1 MNIFSK
7 KKLLVLLIL
16 VSATSILFA
25 FELSSLYVK
34 TVYVSKVYTYDQGY
48 KVLYVKQNLDIGTAY
63 IPLKWVKE
71 KKAIIVPGND
81 PLYPYMSIYWKE
93 GQFYRVILYI
103 PDDPRNPA
111 WGFTSK
117 TDQEADKFEID
128 TLEMEF

>member
-1 MNIFSK
+1 MNSSLK
-7 KKLLVLLIL
+7 KKIIIL
-16 VSATSILFA
+16 AIMVTVAGIASA

-34 TVYVSKVYTYDQGY
+34 TVYVSKVYTYEQGY
-48 KVLYVKQNLDIGTAY
+48 KVMYVKQNLDIGTAY

-111 WGFTSK
+111 WGFVSK
-117 TDQEADKFEID
+117 TDQEAEKFNID